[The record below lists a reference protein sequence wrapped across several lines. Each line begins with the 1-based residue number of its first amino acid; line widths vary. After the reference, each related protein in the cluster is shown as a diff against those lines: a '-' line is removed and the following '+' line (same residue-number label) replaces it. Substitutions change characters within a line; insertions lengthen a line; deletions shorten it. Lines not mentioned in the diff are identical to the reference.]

1 MILLKI
7 GLWILN
13 LMCLGGQVLV
23 AKKNK
28 IGALLWIIADAL
40 YAVYDFNVHQTE
52 QACLWTAYTFISIW
66 QYNLWRKNEK
76 K

>member
-13 LMCLGGQVLV
+13 LMCLSGQILV
-23 AKKNK
+23 TKKDKRGVMLWIVADTLWAIYNFH
-28 IGALLWIIADAL
+28 INQIEQGLLWA
-40 YAVYDFNVHQTE
+40 
-52 QACLWTAYTFISIW
+52 AYTIISIW
-66 QYNLWRKNEK
+66 QYRQWSK